1 MATKRKGFW
10 KDYSKQVVEMTRE
23 KNKKDPMDAFWC
35 LNKAIRAITPGV
47 YNDAQVENLMKIYDV
62 IVAEKEANPSWQLP
76 SPETRK
82 RKKPRLK

>member
-1 MATKRKGFW
+1 ME
-10 KDYSKQVVEMTRE
+10 SN
-23 KNKKDPMDAFWC
+23 KNIFRNI
-35 LNKAIRAITPGV
+35 NKAIRAITPGV

-62 IVAEKEANPSWQLP
+62 IVAEKEVNPSWQLP

>member
-1 MATKRKGFW
+1 M
-10 KDYSKQVVEMTRE
+10 KQVLNQPFSENKSKFKKMDSN
-23 KNKKDPMDAFWC
+23 KNIFRNI
-35 LNKAIRAITPGV
+35 NKAIRAITPGV

-62 IVAEKEANPSWQLP
+62 IVAEKEVNPSWQLP